1 MNSAAPVQVIVA
13 DDHPV
18 YREGLVRALQECDH
32 TTVVA
37 EADTGDAALA
47 LIREHQ
53 PDVALLD
60 YQMPGLNGSEIAAA
74 VRQEGLP
81 TRVLLVSANRDST
94 LVYHAL
100 QRGAAGFLPK
110 ESARS
115 EIVAAVLQ
123 CADGQE
129 VLSPALA
136 AGLAL
141 EVRRRGERPPTATL
155 SARELEVLKRI
166 AKGQTVVVIAD
177 ELFLAPSTVKT
188 HVQRLYDKLGVSD
201 RASAVAEAMRQ
212 GLVE

>member
-1 MNSAAPVQVIVA
+1 MTSGAPVRVIVA

-18 YREGLVRALQECDH
+18 YREGLVRALQECGQA
-32 TTVVA
+32 TVVA
-37 EADTGDAALA
+37 EADTGDEALA

-74 VRQEGLP
+74 VQDEGLA
-81 TRVLLVSANRDST
+81 TRVLVVSANSDST

-115 EIVAAVLQ
+115 EIVAGVLE
-123 CADGQE
+123 CAAGRE
-129 VLSPALA
+129 VLAPALA

-141 EVRRRGERPPTATL
+141 EVRRRAERPPAATL
-155 SARELEVLKRI
+155 SARELEVLTRI
-166 AKGQTVVVIAD
+166 SKGQTVVVIAE